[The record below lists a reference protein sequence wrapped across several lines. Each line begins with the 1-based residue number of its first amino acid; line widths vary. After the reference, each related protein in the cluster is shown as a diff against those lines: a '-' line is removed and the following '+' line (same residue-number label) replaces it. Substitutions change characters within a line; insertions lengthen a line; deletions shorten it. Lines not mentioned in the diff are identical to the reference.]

1 MRNYYLFSTLQ
12 AFLSAAST
20 SSPGLPVGAAV
31 NSLVYL
37 FGIKVLLKGL
47 TWEGVLSSWFLGTLS
62 YAAFGPGSYSI
73 VCLYFI
79 VGSLVTKLKLQ
90 QKQQEGI
97 AEARSGRR
105 STGSV
110 LGSGFA
116 GILCAVLALY
126 TGNIELFRL
135 GFVASFASKLAD
147 TTSSEVG
154 KAYGKTTYLITSL
167 KRVPRGTEGAV
178 SVEGTVAGIIAAV
191 GVAAVATALG
201 QIDTL
206 NGVGA
211 VVVASVVANLLESV
225 LGASVQGNVDWLTN
239 DVVNGLQITFAAL
252 MAIVLKMYFGF

>member
-1 MRNYYLFSTLQ
+1 M
-12 AFLSAAST
+12 SAAMT
-20 SSPGLPVGAAV
+20 PSPGLPIGATV

-62 YAAFGPGSYSI
+62 YAAFGPGSYFI

-79 VGSLVTKLKLQ
+79 VGSLVTKLKLK
-90 QKQQEGI
+90 QKQLEGI

-105 STGSV
+105 SIESV

-116 GILCAVLALY
+116 GIICAALALS
-126 TGNIELFRL
+126 TGDIDLYRI
-135 GFVASFASKLAD
+135 GFIASFASKLAD

-178 SVEGTVAGIIAAV
+178 SAEGTVAGIVAAA
-191 GVAAVATALG
+191 GVAAVAAALG
-201 QIDTL
+201 QVKNIS
-206 NGVGA
+206 GVGA
-211 VVVASVVANLLESV
+211 VVVASLVANLLESYI
-225 LGASVQGNVDWLTN
+225 GASVQGKVDWLTN
-239 DVVNGLQITFAAL
+239 DVVNGLQISVAAAL
-252 MAIVLKMYFGF
+252 AVTMKVYFGF